1 MPAWNSRPK
10 PATNSSWGDDMRILV
25 TRPETDGERTASA
38 LRERGHDVTVMP
50 LMRAEPIEAE
60 LGDGPWGGV
69 IATSANA
76 CRAVVSRSDLASLV
90 DLPFFAVGRR
100 TAQAARTAGFSDV
113 TAAEGDV
120 KDLAAAIMESASR
133 DRPLLYLAG
142 EERAADLEGM
152 LAAEGFLITTA
163 VVYRMVA
170 MNGFS
175 AAVAATLA
183 GGGIDAALHYS
194 AASAGACLAA
204 GRAAGV
210 EPSLLKIRH
219 FCLSAQVAATLGS
232 AGANDLRVAA
242 EPSEIALFDLIGSA

>member
-1 MPAWNSRPK
+1 
-10 PATNSSWGDDMRILV
+10 MRILV
-25 TRPETDGERTASA
+25 TRPEPDGERTASA

-50 LMRAEPIEAE
+50 LMTAEPVDAAI
-60 LGDGPWGGV
+60 GNGPWGGV

-76 CRAVVSRSDLASLV
+76 CRALASRPDLAGLV

-100 TAQAARTAGFSDV
+100 TAQAARAAGFCDV
-113 TAAEGDV
+113 TAAEGDA
-120 KDLAAAIMESASR
+120 KALAAAILESASR
-133 DRPLLYLAG
+133 EQPLLYLAG

-152 LAAEGFLITTA
+152 LEAAGFSVTTA

-175 AAVAATLA
+175 AAVAVALA
-183 GGGIDAALHYS
+183 GGEIDAALHYS

-204 GRAAGV
+204 GRVAGV

-219 FCLSAQVAATLGS
+219 FCLSAQVAAALES
-232 AGANDLRVAA
+232 AGANDLRIAA
-242 EPSEIALFDLIGSA
+242 QPSETALFDLIGSA

>member
-1 MPAWNSRPK
+1 
-10 PATNSSWGDDMRILV
+10 MRILV
-25 TRPETDGERTASA
+25 TRPQADGERTASA

-50 LMRAEPIEAE
+50 LMMAEPIEAE
-60 LGDGPWGGV
+60 VGADPWGGV

-76 CRAVVSRSDLASLV
+76 CRIVATRPDLAGLIG
-90 DLPFFAVGRR
+90 LPFFAVGRR
-100 TAQAARTAGFSDV
+100 TAQAARAAGFSDV

-120 KDLAAAIMESASR
+120 KDLAAAIVESASR
-133 DRPLLYLAG
+133 DQPLLYLAG

-175 AAVAATLA
+175 AAVAAALR
-183 GGGIDAALHYS
+183 GGEIDAALHYS
-194 AASAGACLAA
+194 AASASACLAA

-219 FCLSAQVAATLGS
+219 FCLSAQVATALGS
-232 AGANDLRVAA
+232 AGVSDLRIAP
-242 EPSEIALFDLIGSA
+242 EPSEAALFDLIGSA